1 MSGAVPI
8 LEFLNVSLRPAS
20 HDGAEM
26 RDIRLRLMP
35 GDIALIRLEL
45 GNESIPLADLA
56 MGLIPPDS
64 GSVLFQGKDWARMKP
79 DREIQLRSR
88 IGRVFNGHGWISN
101 LTVLDNIT
109 LCERHNTLRPE
120 DDIFEEAESI
130 ARAFGLDDIPAGQ
143 PAGIHPR
150 DLRRAEWVRAFL
162 GNPSLIVLER
172 PTLGVAVEHIS
183 LLIRTAI
190 GAAASGGSTLLW
202 LTSEELVWNNE
213 SLSKAQR
220 YEMRGG
226 LMQPP
231 EGTRHG

>member
-20 HDGAEM
+20 RDGAEM

-35 GDIALIRLEL
+35 GDIALVRLEL

-64 GSVLFQGKDWARMKP
+64 GSVMFQGKAWAHMNP
-79 DREIQLRSR
+79 DREIRLRSR
-88 IGRVFNGHGWISN
+88 IGRVFNEHGWISN
-101 LTVLDNIT
+101 LSVPDNIT

-130 ARAFGLDDIPAGQ
+130 ARAFGLDDIPAGR
-143 PAGIHPR
+143 PAAIHPR

-172 PTLGVAVEHIS
+172 PTLGVSIEHIP
-183 LLIRTAI
+183 LLIRTAVE
-190 GAAASGGSTLLW
+190 AASGGSALLW
-202 LTSEELVWNNE
+202 LTTEDPVWSSE
-213 SLSKAQR
+213 SLNKAQR

-231 EGTRHG
+231 EGSRHG